1 MAAPAVR
8 RKPLK
13 ILRNADYVTFT
24 LDMVNERM
32 KAQGSA
38 LYERECGVTLREL
51 RLLRLIGAEPGLTLK
66 RLIEGTYLEKT
77 LASKAVTSLV
87 QRGLVVRSVGTEDAR
102 QICLHLTEDGVAIVM
117 SAEPIGRLAEATF
130 RAALTEEEHATFRSC
145 LDKLARS
152 VDDIRG
158 RVEQELG
165 KRRPAARRRAA

>member
-1 MAAPAVR
+1 M
-8 RKPLK
+8 
-13 ILRNADYVTFT
+13 
-24 LDMVNERM
+24 
-32 KAQGSA
+32 
-38 LYERECGVTLREL
+38 
-51 RLLRLIGAEPGLTLK
+51 
-66 RLIEGTYLEKT
+66 
-77 LASKAVTSLV
+77 

-102 QICLHLTEDGVAIVM
+102 QICLHLTEDGVAIVR

-152 VDDIRG
+152 VDDIRA